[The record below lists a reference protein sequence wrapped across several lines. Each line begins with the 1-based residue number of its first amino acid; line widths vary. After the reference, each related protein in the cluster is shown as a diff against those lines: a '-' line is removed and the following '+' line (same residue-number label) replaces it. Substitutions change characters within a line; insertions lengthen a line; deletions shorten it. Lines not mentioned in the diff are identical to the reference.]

1 MAVYS
6 TSTFAITVGGS
17 TLTGLVDAS
26 FDFNMETVDVTEIGA
41 VERSHVRGV
50 SNATASGNLFYDQG
64 TAAIA
69 ALESAVRSGSTV
81 AVVFTNH
88 TGSNSSTYSGNA
100 IVTKFGTSA
109 AVNDVV
115 KASFNMQFTGAITIA

>member
-6 TSTFAITVGGS
+6 TSTFTITVGGT

-26 FDFNMETVDVTEIGA
+26 FDFNMETVDVTEVGS

-50 SNATASGNLFYDQG
+50 SNATASGNLFYDRG
-64 TAAIA
+64 NSAIA
-69 ALESAVRSGSTV
+69 ALESAVRSGTAV
-81 AVVFTNH
+81 AIVFNNH
-88 TGSNSSTYSGNA
+88 SGAYYSGSA
-100 IVTKFGTSA
+100 IITKFGTSA

-115 KASFNMQFTGAITIA
+115 KASFTMQFTGAITIG

>member
-6 TSTFAITVGGS
+6 TSTFTITVGGS
-17 TLTGLVDAS
+17 TLTGLTDAS

-64 TAAIA
+64 NAVIA
-69 ALESAVRSGSTV
+69 ALESAVRTGNAV
-81 AVVFTNH
+81 AVVFTMH
-88 TGSNSSTYSGNA
+88 SGATYTGSA
-100 IVTKFGTSA
+100 IINKFSTSA
-109 AVNDVV
+109 AINDVV
-115 KASFNMQFTGAITIA
+115 KASFSMQFTGAITIA

>member
-50 SNATASGNLFYDQG
+50 SNATGSGNLFYDQS

-88 TGSNSSTYSGNA
+88 SGATYSGNA
-100 IVTKFGTSA
+100 IITKFGTSA

-115 KASFNMQFTGAITIA
+115 KASFSMQFTGAITIA